1 MFDKGNLLYFEPFLF
16 KNGAPPKNKYMV
28 VLGEDSDGQMILV
41 SLPTSKDHVPGDL
54 EMSAGC
60 IDLPNRQ
67 VNVFVFPA
75 NVPVAYTKE
84 GSMFAFKVN
93 TFVYGSNI
101 DAYPVATF
109 DLQISRS
116 ETNVRF
122 VGVLSDNYF
131 SSLIE
136 CLKAS
141 KMVKN
146 KFKRLL

>member
-1 MFDKGNLLYFEPFLF
+1 MFDKGILLYFEPFLF
-16 KNGAPPKNKYMV
+16 KNGATPKNKYMV
-28 VLGEDSDGQMILV
+28 VLGEDLDGQMILA

-60 IDLPNRQ
+60 IDVPDRQ

-75 NVPVAYTKE
+75 NVPVAYTKDGE
-84 GSMFAFKVN
+84 MFAFQVN
-93 TFVYGSNI
+93 TFVYGANI
-101 DAYPVATF
+101 DTYPVATF
-109 DLQISRS
+109 NLQISRS
-116 ETNVRF
+116 ETSVRV
-122 VGVLSDNYF
+122 VGMLSDNYL

-146 KFKRLL
+146 KYKRLL